1 MHQYWIIVQSAK
13 PKTRKS
19 KTELTKRAR
28 QRREKER
35 SYTCGANWEKP
46 PTNPLTNR
54 GVCRAKQSC
63 RERKITVCLLQ
74 IGEEEDEEESLGSFS
89 LPTLPTNN
97 EWDYKYM
104 WWLRGISEFR
114 NFLFFLFCPNSE
126 SDNFGIA
133 PQDLDR
139 RNWGGARLRL
149 TVWNSLIN

>member
-35 SYTCGANWEKP
+35 SYTCGANWEKL

-74 IGEEEDEEESLGSFS
+74 IGEEEEDEEESFGSFS

-97 EWDYKYM
+97 EWDYKYVM
-104 WWLRGISEFR
+104 IERNFGISEFPFIFLSKFWIW
-114 NFLFFLFCPNSE
+114 NFW
-126 SDNFGIA
+126 IA

-139 RNWGGARLRL
+139 RNWGGARFRL
-149 TVWNSLIN
+149 TVWNSLIS